1 MFFHPQDWVKIAVE
15 RIGGPTRTAVALGVS
30 GTTIY
35 NWIRL
40 RRVSDIDKAK
50 QLAKLS
56 GLDHQQLRPT
66 P

>member
-1 MFFHPQDWVKIAVE
+1 MFFHPQDWVKIAIE

-35 NWIRL
+35 NWIKL